1 MSKYDD
7 MILSVLSKDEIKST
21 NQVLEE
27 LQKKADKVINW
38 HALYQ
43 VLMELQS
50 KGKIE
55 RLQSK
60 AGFFWRKK

>member
-1 MSKYDD
+1 MSKYKE
-7 MILSVLSKDEIKST
+7 MILFVLSKSEIKST

-38 HALYQ
+38 HLLYR
-43 VLMELQS
+43 VLMELFND
-50 KGKIE
+50 GKIE

-60 AGFFWRKK
+60 AGFFWRKR